1 MLQKIANW
9 IVDHRRILV
18 IVMTILTLGCT
29 ALLPFVKI
37 NYDMTKYL
45 PPHSSMKIG
54 MDKMAEEFPD
64 LTEES
69 NIRVMFTRLRE
80 EQIPVV
86 RKQLSDIPY
95 VKNVDY
101 EPGNPDY
108 NKDDHTLFVVYT
120 DYPYSS
126 KEEVSIEKAIDRGFD
141 GYEMVWKNT
150 DVGKGVLPASVVALA
165 MTCLMIILFAM
176 CSSWFEPVLFAAAIG
191 IAVLINMGS
200 NLIQGEI
207 SDITFTIAALLQMV
221 LSMDYSII
229 LMNRYRQE
237 LEYQTDRVSAM
248 KSALAQA
255 MPSILSSGMTTVV
268 GMIMLVFMSFRIG
281 RDLGVV
287 LAKGV
292 FLSMVSVCTFLP
304 ALILAT
310 TDTIFKYN
318 KKFFD
323 PNMDGLARFT
333 SRFFRPM
340 AVLFLLL
347 FAGSY
352 ILQARTPFSYTLF
365 QDDPVA
371 DVFPLENQI
380 VLLYSNEDE
389 EAVAKIADD
398 LMKEDHTRSVMSYS
412 TTLARGYTVRELAD
426 VMTDMGSDTKIDPSM
441 LRIIFYDKHSGGVLP
456 SISAGELFTFLNHT
470 VRNDPQFSGYLTP
483 EMTGQMDAMSLFESP
498 GALTR
503 PRTAGEIARQFGLP
517 ENQVAQLL
525 QYYAIR
531 HPGSSSMTMTL
542 PAFTAFLT
550 EEVAKDPEIGSMIPA
565 DAAEQMSSLKALTDT
580 ENLTRPLTPSEAA
593 RILGVD
599 RSYAEMLWALYG
611 MVNGEGAD
619 ASYDTADFIR
629 FMAGQLDSNP
639 MFAENIADDQVQQ
652 IRLLSGVL
660 TAASA
665 GNTLT
670 AGVLGQTLSL
680 SEQAVNGLLA
690 ATREDGLTVD
700 GALDLLI
707 ANPDWGLTEDQIA
720 TFTQLRSLLKSAAF
734 GTKHDAAEMAEILQM
749 DESIIRFLYA
759 YKSLSDEGMNRHPVS
774 LADLTSALS
783 AHSDALSGLMGPE
796 ERAQL
801 ASMAGIVQGTLSG
814 KGYTA
819 GELATLTGMEDE
831 QISMLYMYYVMN
843 HGGTAAPSVSI
854 RDFLDFLADDV
865 LTNPQFSS
873 YIDGSQASRLQGARA
888 LADAVVDGT
897 EYSPEAMSDLLGGL
911 GADLDPEMLKLLY
924 LYHAAMYQSDPN
936 WTMSILELFDHLEN
950 HMMNDA
956 RFASFFDESMKA
968 ELTKNKQTLEDGVRQ
983 LKGPHYSILML
994 ASSIPVESEE
1004 TESWYQSLTT
1014 RLSKELHGDYHL
1026 IGSTPM
1032 NYEMKASFH
1041 KELTRIT
1048 LLTAL
1053 SIFLVVL
1060 LTFRSFLI
1068 PAILV
1073 CLVQCGVFI
1082 TIATSGVLGYEAY
1095 YLSMLIVQCILM
1107 GATIDYG
1114 ILFTNYYRENRQ
1126 YYDLLE
1132 SLKRSFHGSTH
1143 TILTSGLIIILVTG
1157 LVGFAPVDPTIGQ
1170 ICQTIS
1176 IGTLSATLLILF
1188 VLPSLLAA
1196 CDRFVSRPTIRRKK
1210 DMDPI

>member
-1 MLQKIANW
+1 M
-9 IVDHRRILV
+9 
-18 IVMTILTLGCT
+18 
-29 ALLPFVKI
+29 
-37 NYDMTKYL
+37 
-45 PPHSSMKIG
+45 
-54 MDKMAEEFPD
+54 
-64 LTEES
+64 
-69 NIRVMFTRLRE
+69 
-80 EQIPVV
+80 
-86 RKQLSDIPY
+86 
-95 VKNVDY
+95 
-101 EPGNPDY
+101 
-108 NKDDHTLFVVYT
+108 
-120 DYPYSS
+120 
-126 KEEVSIEKAIDRGFD
+126 
-141 GYEMVWKNT
+141 
-150 DVGKGVLPASVVALA
+150 
-165 MTCLMIILFAM
+165 
-176 CSSWFEPVLFAAAIG
+176 
-191 IAVLINMGS
+191 
-200 NLIQGEI
+200 
-207 SDITFTIAALLQMV
+207 
-221 LSMDYSII
+221 
-229 LMNRYRQE
+229 
-237 LEYQTDRVSAM
+237 
-248 KSALAQA
+248 
-255 MPSILSSGMTTVV
+255 
-268 GMIMLVFMSFRIG
+268 
-281 RDLGVV
+281 
-287 LAKGV
+287 
-292 FLSMVSVCTFLP
+292 
-304 ALILAT
+304 
-310 TDTIFKYN
+310 
-318 KKFFD
+318 
-323 PNMDGLARFT
+323 
-333 SRFFRPM
+333 
-340 AVLFLLL
+340 
-347 FAGSY
+347 
-352 ILQARTPFSYTLF
+352 
-365 QDDPVA
+365 
-371 DVFPLENQI
+371 
-380 VLLYSNEDE
+380 
-389 EAVAKIADD
+389 
-398 LMKEDHTRSVMSYS
+398 
-412 TTLARGYTVRELAD
+412 
-426 VMTDMGSDTKIDPSM
+426 
-441 LRIIFYDKHSGGVLP
+441 
-456 SISAGELFTFLNHT
+456 
-470 VRNDPQFSGYLTP
+470 
-483 EMTGQMDAMSLFESP
+483 
-498 GALTR
+498 
-503 PRTAGEIARQFGLP
+503 
-517 ENQVAQLL
+517 
-525 QYYAIR
+525 
-531 HPGSSSMTMTL
+531 
-542 PAFTAFLT
+542 
-550 EEVAKDPEIGSMIPA
+550 
-565 DAAEQMSSLKALTDT
+565 
-580 ENLTRPLTPSEAA
+580 
-593 RILGVD
+593 
-599 RSYAEMLWALYG
+599 
-611 MVNGEGAD
+611 
-619 ASYDTADFIR
+619 
-629 FMAGQLDSNP
+629 
-639 MFAENIADDQVQQ
+639 
-652 IRLLSGVL
+652 
-660 TAASA
+660 
-665 GNTLT
+665 
-670 AGVLGQTLSL
+670 
-680 SEQAVNGLLA
+680 
-690 ATREDGLTVD
+690 D

-707 ANPDWGLTEDQIA
+707 ANPDWGLTEDQVA

-749 DESIIRFLYA
+749 DESTIRFLYA
-759 YKSLSDEGMNRHPVS
+759 YKSLSDEGMDRHPVS

-801 ASMAGIVQGTLSG
+801 SSMAGIVQGTLSG

-819 GELATLTGMEDE
+819 GELASLTGMEDE

-1004 TESWYQSLTT
+1004 TESWYRGLTS

-1126 YYDLLE
+1126 YYDILD

-1157 LVGFAPVDPTIGQ
+1157 IVGFAPVDPTIGQ

-1196 CDRFVSRPTIRRKK
+1196 CDRFVSRPTTRRKK

>member
-18 IVMTILTLGCT
+18 IVMTILTIGCT
-29 ALLPFVKI
+29 AMFPFVKI

-69 NIRVMFTRLRE
+69 NVRVMFTGLQE

-86 RKQLSDIPY
+86 RSQLSEIPY

-101 EPGNPDY
+101 EAGNPDY
-108 NKDDHTLFVVYT
+108 NKEDHTLFVVYT

-126 KEEVSIEKAIDRGFD
+126 EEELSIEKAIDSGFD
-141 GYEMVWKNT
+141 GYEMVWKNS

-176 CSSWFEPVLFAAAIG
+176 CNSWFEPVLFAAAIG

-237 LEYQTDRVSAM
+237 LEHTEDRVAAM

-292 FLSMVSVCTFLP
+292 FLSMISVCTFLP
-304 ALILAT
+304 ALILAS
-310 TDTIFKYN
+310 TDLIFKYN
-318 KKFFD
+318 KRYFD
-323 PNMDGLARFT
+323 PNMDPLARFAR
-333 SRFFRPM
+333 RFHRPI
-340 AVLFLLL
+340 ALLFVLL

-398 LMKEDHTRSVMSYS
+398 LMEEDHTRSVMSYS

-441 LRIIFYDKHSGGVLP
+441 LKIIFYDKYSGGALP
-456 SISAGELFTFLNHT
+456 NISAGELFSFLNHT
-470 VRNDPQFSGYLTP
+470 VRTDPQFSGFLT
-483 EMTGQMDAMSLFESP
+483 EDMRSQMDSLSLFESA

-503 PRTAGEIARQFGLP
+503 PRTAGEIARQFDLP
-517 ENQVAQLL
+517 EDQVSQLL

-531 HPGSSSMTMTL
+531 HPSSSSMTMTL

-550 EEVAKDPEIGSMIPA
+550 EEVAADPELGSMIPA
-565 DAAEQMSSLKALTDT
+565 DAAGQLSSLKALTDT
-580 ENLTRPLTPSEAA
+580 ENLTRPVTPSEAA
-593 RILGVD
+593 PILGVE
-599 RSYAEMLWALYG
+599 RSWAEMLWALYG
-611 MVNGEGAD
+611 MVQGEGAGV
-619 ASYDTADFIR
+619 AYDTAEFIR

-639 MFAENIADDQVQQ
+639 MFQENIAADQVQQ

-680 SEQAVNGLLA
+680 GEQAVNGLLS
-690 ATREDGLTVD
+690 ATREDGLTVE

-707 ANPDWGLTEDQIA
+707 ANPDWGLSDDQIA
-720 TFTQLRSLLKSAAF
+720 TFTQMRALLKSAAL
-734 GTKHDAAEMAEILQM
+734 GTKLDAPAMAELLQM
-749 DESIIRFLYA
+749 DESTIRFLYA
-759 YKSLSDEGMNRHPVS
+759 YKSLSDDGMDRHPAALS
-774 LADLTSALS
+774 DLTSALS
-783 AHSDALSGLMGPE
+783 EHSEELSGLMGPE
-796 ERAQL
+796 ERSQL
-801 ASMAGIVQGTLSG
+801 SSMAGIVQGTLSG

-819 GELATLTGMEDE
+819 GEVASLTGMEEE
-831 QISMLYMYYVMN
+831 QISMLYLYYVMN
-843 HGGTAAPSVSI
+843 HGGAAPVNVSI

-873 YIDGSQASRLQGARA
+873 YIDASQASRLRGARA
-888 LADAVVDGT
+888 LADGVVAGT
-897 EYSPEAMSDLLGGL
+897 EYSPEAMAELLDGL

-924 LYHAAMYQSDPN
+924 LYHAALYKGDPG

-968 ELTKNKQTLEDGVRQ
+968 ELQKNKTTLEDGVRQ

-1004 TESWYQSLTT
+1004 TESWYQGLTT
-1014 RLSKELHGDYHL
+1014 RLSKELKGDYHL

-1032 NYEMKASFH
+1032 NYEMKANFH

-1060 LTFRSFLI
+1060 LTFGSFLI
-1068 PAILV
+1068 PLILV

-1082 TIATSGVLGYEAY
+1082 TIATSSVLGYQAY

-1132 SLKRSFHGSTH
+1132 SLKRSYRGSTH

-1157 LVGFAPVDPTIGQ
+1157 IVGFAPVDPTIGQ

-1196 CDRFVSRPTIRRKK
+1196 CDRFVARPTIRKRKQ
-1210 DMDPI
+1210 

>member
-18 IVMTILTLGCT
+18 IVMTILTIGCT
-29 ALLPFVKI
+29 AMFPFVKI

-69 NIRVMFTRLRE
+69 NVRVMFTGLKE

-86 RKQLSDIPY
+86 RSQLSEIPY

-101 EPGNPDY
+101 EAGNPDY
-108 NKDDHTLFVVYT
+108 NKEDHTLFVVYT

-126 KEEVSIEKAIDRGFD
+126 EEEVSIEKAIDNGFD
-141 GYEMVWKNT
+141 GYEMVWKNS
-150 DVGKGVLPASVVALA
+150 DVGKGILPASVVALA

-176 CSSWFEPVLFAAAIG
+176 CNSWFEPVLFAAAIG

-237 LEYQTDRVSAM
+237 LEHTEDRVADM

-292 FLSMVSVCTFLP
+292 FLSMISVCTFLP
-304 ALILAT
+304 ALILAS
-310 TDTIFKYN
+310 TDLIFKYN
-318 KKFFD
+318 KRYFD
-323 PNMDGLARFT
+323 PNMDPLARFAR
-333 SRFFRPM
+333 RFHRPI
-340 AVLFLLL
+340 ALLFVLL

-398 LMKEDHTRSVMSYS
+398 LMEEDHTRSVMSYS

-441 LRIIFYDKHSGGVLP
+441 LKIIFYDKYSGGALP
-456 SISAGELFTFLNHT
+456 NISAGELFSFLNHT
-470 VRNDPQFSGYLTP
+470 VRTDPQFSGFLT
-483 EMTGQMDAMSLFESP
+483 EDMRSQMDSLSLFESA

-503 PRTAGEIARQFGLP
+503 PRTAGEIARQFNLP
-517 ENQVAQLL
+517 EDQVSQLL

-550 EEVAKDPEIGSMIPA
+550 EEVAADPELGSMIPA
-565 DAAEQMSSLKALTDT
+565 DAAGQLSSLKALTDT
-580 ENLTRPLTPSEAA
+580 ENLTRPVTPSEAA
-593 RILGVD
+593 PILGVE
-599 RSYAEMLWALYG
+599 RSWAEMLWALYG
-611 MVNGEGAD
+611 MVNGEGSD
-619 ASYDTADFIR
+619 AAYDTAEFIR

-639 MFAENIADDQVQQ
+639 MFQENIAADQVQQ

-660 TAASA
+660 TAASS

-680 SEQAVNGLLA
+680 GEQAVNGLLS
-690 ATREDGLTVD
+690 ATREDGLTVE

-707 ANPDWGLTEDQIA
+707 ANPDWGLSDDQIA
-720 TFTQLRSLLKSAAF
+720 TFTQMRALLKSAAL
-734 GTKHDAAEMAEILQM
+734 GTKLNAPAMAELLQM
-749 DESIIRFLYA
+749 DESTIRFLYA
-759 YKSLSDEGMNRHPVS
+759 YKSLSDDGMDRHPAALS
-774 LADLTSALS
+774 DLTSALS
-783 AHSDALSGLMGPE
+783 EHSEELSGLMGPE
-796 ERAQL
+796 ERSQL
-801 ASMAGIVQGTLSG
+801 SSMAGIVQGTLSG

-819 GELATLTGMEDE
+819 GELASLTGMEEE
-831 QISMLYMYYVMN
+831 QISMLYLYYVMN
-843 HGGTAAPSVSI
+843 HGGAAPVNVSV

-873 YIDGSQASRLQGARA
+873 YIDASQSSRLRGARA
-888 LADAVVDGT
+888 LADGVVAGT
-897 EYSPEAMSDLLGGL
+897 EYSPEAMTDLLGSL

-924 LYHAAMYQSDPN
+924 LYHAALYKSDPG

-968 ELTKNKQTLEDGVRQ
+968 ELQKNKTTLEDGVRQ

-1004 TESWYQSLTT
+1004 TESWYQGLTT
-1014 RLSKELHGDYHL
+1014 RLSKELKGDYHL

-1032 NYEMKASFH
+1032 NYEMKANFH

-1060 LTFRSFLI
+1060 LTFGSFLI
-1068 PAILV
+1068 PLILV

-1082 TIATSGVLGYEAY
+1082 TIATSGVLGYQAY

-1126 YYDLLE
+1126 HYDLLE
-1132 SLKRSFHGSTH
+1132 SLKRSYRGSTH

-1157 LVGFAPVDPTIGQ
+1157 IVGFAPVDPTIGQ

-1196 CDRFVSRPTIRRKK
+1196 CDRFVARPTIRKRKQ
-1210 DMDPI
+1210 

>member
-1 MLQKIANW
+1 MLQKIANR

-18 IVMTILTLGCT
+18 IVMTILTIGCT
-29 ALLPFVKI
+29 AMFPFVKI

-54 MDKMAEEFPD
+54 MDKMTEEFPD

-69 NIRVMFTRLRE
+69 NVRVMFTGLKE

-86 RKQLSDIPY
+86 RSQLSEIPY

-101 EPGNPDY
+101 EAGNPDY
-108 NKDDHTLFVVYT
+108 NKEDHTLFVVYT

-126 KEEVSIEKAIDRGFD
+126 EEEVSIEKAIDSGFD
-141 GYEMVWKNT
+141 GYEMVWKNS
-150 DVGKGVLPASVVALA
+150 DVGKGVLPASVVVLA

-176 CSSWFEPVLFAAAIG
+176 CNSWFEPVLFAAAIG

-237 LEYQTDRVSAM
+237 LEHTEDRVAAM

-292 FLSMVSVCTFLP
+292 FLSMISVCTFLP
-304 ALILAT
+304 ALILAS
-310 TDTIFKYN
+310 TDLIFKYN
-318 KKFFD
+318 KRYFD
-323 PNMDGLARFT
+323 PNMDPLARFAR
-333 SRFFRPM
+333 RFHRPI
-340 AVLFLLL
+340 ALLFVLL

-398 LMKEDHTRSVMSYS
+398 LMEEDHTRSVMSYS

-441 LRIIFYDKHSGGVLP
+441 LKIIFYDKYSGGALP
-456 SISAGELFTFLNHT
+456 NISAGELFSFLNHT
-470 VRNDPQFSGYLTP
+470 VRTDPQFSGFLT
-483 EMTGQMDAMSLFESP
+483 EDMRSQMDSLSLFESA

-503 PRTAGEIARQFGLP
+503 PRTAGEIARQFDLP
-517 ENQVAQLL
+517 EDRVSQLL

-550 EEVAKDPEIGSMIPA
+550 EEVAADPELGSMIPA
-565 DAAEQMSSLKALTDT
+565 DTAGQLSSLKALTDT
-580 ENLTRPLTPSEAA
+580 ENLTRPVTPSEGAV
-593 RILGVD
+593 ILGVE
-599 RSYAEMLWALYG
+599 RSWAEMLWALYG
-611 MVNGEGAD
+611 MVNGEGSD
-619 ASYDTADFIR
+619 AAYDTAEFIR

-639 MFAENIADDQVQQ
+639 MFQENIAADQVQQ

-660 TAASA
+660 TAASS

-680 SEQAVNGLLA
+680 GEQAVNGLLS
-690 ATREDGLTVD
+690 ATREDGLTVE

-707 ANPDWGLTEDQIA
+707 ANPDWGLSDDQIA
-720 TFTQLRSLLKSAAF
+720 TFTQMRALLKSAAL
-734 GTKHDAAEMAEILQM
+734 GTKLDAPAMAELLQM
-749 DESIIRFLYA
+749 DESTIRFLYA
-759 YKSLSDEGMNRHPVS
+759 YKSLSDDGMDRHPAALS
-774 LADLTSALS
+774 DLTSALS
-783 AHSDALSGLMGPE
+783 EHSEELSGLMGPE
-796 ERAQL
+796 ERSQL
-801 ASMAGIVQGTLSG
+801 SSMAGIVQGTLSG

-819 GELATLTGMEDE
+819 GELASLTGMELE
-831 QISMLYMYYVMN
+831 QISMLYLYYVMN
-843 HGGTAAPSVSI
+843 HGGAAPVSVSI

-873 YIDGSQASRLQGARA
+873 YIDASQSSRLRGARA
-888 LADAVVDGT
+888 LADGVVAGT
-897 EYSPEAMSDLLGGL
+897 EYSPEAMTDLLGSL

-924 LYHAAMYQSDPN
+924 LYHAALYKGDPG

-968 ELTKNKQTLEDGVRQ
+968 ELLKNKTTLEDGVRQ

-1004 TESWYQSLTT
+1004 TESWYQGLTT
-1014 RLSKELHGDYHL
+1014 RLSKELKGDYHL

-1032 NYEMKASFH
+1032 NYEMKANFH

-1060 LTFRSFLI
+1060 LTFGSFLI
-1068 PAILV
+1068 PLILV

-1082 TIATSGVLGYEAY
+1082 TIATSGVLGYQAY

-1126 YYDLLE
+1126 HYDLLE
-1132 SLKRSFHGSTH
+1132 SLKQSYRGSTH

-1157 LVGFAPVDPTIGQ
+1157 IVGFAPVDPTIGQ

-1196 CDRFVSRPTIRRKK
+1196 CDRFVARPTIRKRKQ
-1210 DMDPI
+1210 

>member
-18 IVMTILTLGCT
+18 IVMTILTIGCT
-29 ALLPFVKI
+29 AMFPFVKI

-69 NIRVMFTRLRE
+69 NVRVMFTGLKE

-86 RKQLSDIPY
+86 RSQLSEIPY

-101 EPGNPDY
+101 EAGNPDY
-108 NKDDHTLFVVYT
+108 NKEDHTLFVVYT

-126 KEEVSIEKAIDRGFD
+126 EEEVSIEKAIDSGFD
-141 GYEMVWKNT
+141 GYEMVWKNS

-176 CSSWFEPVLFAAAIG
+176 CNSWFEPVLFAAAIG

-237 LEYQTDRVSAM
+237 LEHTEDRVAAM

-292 FLSMVSVCTFLP
+292 FLSMISVCTFLP
-304 ALILAT
+304 ALILAS
-310 TDTIFKYN
+310 TDLIFKYN
-318 KKFFD
+318 KRYFD
-323 PNMDGLARFT
+323 PNMDPLARFAR
-333 SRFFRPM
+333 RFHRPI
-340 AVLFLLL
+340 ALLFVLL

-398 LMKEDHTRSVMSYS
+398 LMEEDHTRSVMSYS

-441 LRIIFYDKHSGGVLP
+441 LKIIFYDKYSGGALP
-456 SISAGELFTFLNHT
+456 SISAGELFSFLNHT
-470 VRNDPQFSGYLTP
+470 VRTDPQFSGFLT
-483 EMTGQMDAMSLFESP
+483 EDMRSQMDSLSLFESA

-503 PRTAGEIARQFGLP
+503 PRTAGEIARQFDLP
-517 ENQVAQLL
+517 EDQVSQLL

-550 EEVAKDPEIGSMIPA
+550 EEVAADPELGSMIPA
-565 DAAEQMSSLKALTDT
+565 DAAGQLSSLKALTDT
-580 ENLTRPLTPSEAA
+580 ENLTRPVTPSEAA
-593 RILGVD
+593 PILGVE
-599 RSYAEMLWALYG
+599 RSWAEMLWALYG
-611 MVNGEGAD
+611 MVQGEGAGV
-619 ASYDTADFIR
+619 AYDTAEFIR

-639 MFAENIADDQVQQ
+639 MFQENIAADQVQQ

-660 TAASA
+660 TTASA

-680 SEQAVNGLLA
+680 GEQAVNGLLS
-690 ATREDGLTVD
+690 ATREDGLTVE

-707 ANPDWGLTEDQIA
+707 ANPDWGLSDDQIA
-720 TFTQLRSLLKSAAF
+720 TFTQMRALLKSAAL
-734 GTKHDAAEMAEILQM
+734 GTKLDAPAMAELLQM
-749 DESIIRFLYA
+749 DESTIRFLYA
-759 YKSLSDEGMNRHPVS
+759 YKSLSDDGMDRHPAALS
-774 LADLTSALS
+774 DLTSTLS
-783 AHSDALSGLMGPE
+783 EHSEELSGLMGPE
-796 ERAQL
+796 ERSQL
-801 ASMAGIVQGTLSG
+801 SSMAGIVQGTLSG

-819 GELATLTGMEDE
+819 GELASLTGMEEE
-831 QISMLYMYYVMN
+831 QISMLYLYYVMN
-843 HGGTAAPSVSI
+843 HGGAAPVNVSI

-873 YIDGSQASRLQGARA
+873 YIDASQSSRLRGARA
-888 LADAVVDGT
+888 LADGVVAGT
-897 EYSPEAMSDLLGGL
+897 EYSPEAMTDLLGSL

-924 LYHAAMYQSDPN
+924 LYHAALYKSDPG

-950 HMMNDA
+950 HMMNDV

-968 ELTKNKQTLEDGVRQ
+968 ELLKNKTTLEDGVRQ

-1004 TESWYQSLTT
+1004 TESWYHGLTA
-1014 RLSKELHGDYHL
+1014 RLSEELTGDYHL

-1068 PAILV
+1068 PLILV

-1082 TIATSGVLGYEAY
+1082 TIATSGVLGYQAY

-1126 YYDLLE
+1126 HYDLLE
-1132 SLKRSFHGSTH
+1132 SLKRSYRGSTH

-1157 LVGFAPVDPTIGQ
+1157 IVGFAPVDPTIGQ

-1196 CDRFVSRPTIRRKK
+1196 CDRFVARPTIRKRKQ
-1210 DMDPI
+1210 

>member
-18 IVMTILTLGCT
+18 IVMTILTIGCT
-29 ALLPFVKI
+29 AMFPFVKI

-69 NIRVMFTRLRE
+69 NVRVMFTGLKE

-86 RKQLSDIPY
+86 RSQLSEIPY

-101 EPGNPDY
+101 EAGNPDY
-108 NKDDHTLFVVYT
+108 NKEDHTLFVVYT

-126 KEEVSIEKAIDRGFD
+126 EEEVSIEKAIDSGFD
-141 GYEMVWKNT
+141 GYEMVWKNS

-176 CSSWFEPVLFAAAIG
+176 CNSWFEPVLFAAAIG

-237 LEYQTDRVSAM
+237 LEHTEDRVAAM

-292 FLSMVSVCTFLP
+292 FLSMISVCTFLP
-304 ALILAT
+304 ALILAS
-310 TDTIFKYN
+310 TDLIFKYN
-318 KKFFD
+318 KRYFD
-323 PNMDGLARFT
+323 PNMDPLARFAR
-333 SRFFRPM
+333 RFHRLI
-340 AVLFLLL
+340 ALLFVLL

-398 LMKEDHTRSVMSYS
+398 LMEEDHTRSVMSYS

-441 LRIIFYDKHSGGVLP
+441 LKIIFYDKYSGGALP
-456 SISAGELFTFLNHT
+456 NISAGELFSFLNHT
-470 VRNDPQFSGYLTP
+470 VRTDPQFSGFLT
-483 EMTGQMDAMSLFESP
+483 EDMRSQMDSLSLFESA

-503 PRTAGEIARQFGLP
+503 PRTAGEIARQFDLP
-517 ENQVAQLL
+517 EDQVSQLL

-550 EEVAKDPEIGSMIPA
+550 EEVAADPELGSMIPA
-565 DAAEQMSSLKALTDT
+565 NAAGQLSSLKALTDT
-580 ENLTRPLTPSEAA
+580 ENLTRPVTPSEAA
-593 RILGVD
+593 PILGVE
-599 RSYAEMLWALYG
+599 RSWAEMLWALYG
-611 MVNGEGAD
+611 MVNGEGSD
-619 ASYDTADFIR
+619 AAYDTAEFIR

-639 MFAENIADDQVQQ
+639 MFQENIAADQVQQ

-660 TAASA
+660 TAASS

-680 SEQAVNGLLA
+680 GEQAVNGLLS
-690 ATREDGLTVD
+690 ATREDGLTVE

-707 ANPDWGLTEDQIA
+707 ANPDWGLSDDQIA
-720 TFTQLRSLLKSAAF
+720 TFTQMRALLKSAAL
-734 GTKHDAAEMAEILQM
+734 GTKLDAPAMAELLQM
-749 DESIIRFLYA
+749 D
-759 YKSLSDEGMNRHPVS
+759 LSDDGMDRHPAALS
-774 LADLTSALS
+774 DLTSALS
-783 AHSDALSGLMGPE
+783 EHSEELSGLMGPE
-796 ERAQL
+796 ERSQL
-801 ASMAGIVQGTLSG
+801 SSMAGIVQGTLSG

-819 GELATLTGMEDE
+819 GELASLTGMEEE
-831 QISMLYMYYVMN
+831 QISMLYLYYVMN
-843 HGGTAAPSVSI
+843 HGGAAPVNVSI

-873 YIDGSQASRLQGARA
+873 YIDASQSSRLRGARA
-888 LADAVVDGT
+888 LADGVVAGT
-897 EYSPEAMSDLLGGL
+897 EYSPEAMTDLLGSL

-924 LYHAAMYQSDPN
+924 LYHAALYKSDPG

-968 ELTKNKQTLEDGVRQ
+968 ELQKNKTTLEDGVRQ

-1004 TESWYQSLTT
+1004 TESWYQGLTT
-1014 RLSKELHGDYHL
+1014 RLSKELKGDYHL

-1068 PAILV
+1068 PLILV

-1082 TIATSGVLGYEAY
+1082 TIATSGVLGYQAY

-1126 YYDLLE
+1126 HYDLLE
-1132 SLKRSFHGSTH
+1132 SLKRSYRGSTH

-1157 LVGFAPVDPTIGQ
+1157 IVGFAPVDPTIGQ

-1196 CDRFVSRPTIRRKK
+1196 CDRFVARPTIRKRKR
-1210 DMDPI
+1210 

>member
-18 IVMTILTLGCT
+18 IVMTILTIGCT
-29 ALLPFVKI
+29 AMFPFVKI

-69 NIRVMFTRLRE
+69 NVRVMFTGLKE

-86 RKQLSDIPY
+86 RSQLSEIPY

-101 EPGNPDY
+101 EAGNPDY
-108 NKDDHTLFVVYT
+108 NKEDHTLFVVYT

-126 KEEVSIEKAIDRGFD
+126 EEEVSIEKAIDSGFD
-141 GYEMVWKNT
+141 GYEMVWKNS

-176 CSSWFEPVLFAAAIG
+176 CNSWFEPVLFAAAIG

-237 LEYQTDRVSAM
+237 LEHTEDRVAAM

-292 FLSMVSVCTFLP
+292 FLSMISVCTFLP
-304 ALILAT
+304 ALILAS
-310 TDTIFKYN
+310 TDLIFKYN
-318 KKFFD
+318 KRYFD
-323 PNMDGLARFT
+323 PNMDPLARFAR
-333 SRFFRPM
+333 RFHRPI
-340 AVLFLLL
+340 ALLFVLL

-398 LMKEDHTRSVMSYS
+398 LMEEDHTRSVMSYS

-441 LRIIFYDKHSGGVLP
+441 LKIIFYDKYSGGALP
-456 SISAGELFTFLNHT
+456 NISAGELFSFLNHT
-470 VRNDPQFSGYLTP
+470 VRTDPQFSGFLT
-483 EMTGQMDAMSLFESP
+483 EDMRSQMDSLSLFESA

-503 PRTAGEIARQFGLP
+503 PRTAGEIARQFDLP
-517 ENQVAQLL
+517 EDQVSQLL

-550 EEVAKDPEIGSMIPA
+550 EEVAADPELGSMIPA
-565 DAAEQMSSLKALTDT
+565 DAAGQLSSLKALTDT
-580 ENLTRPLTPSEAA
+580 ENLTRPVTPSEAA
-593 RILGVD
+593 PILGVE
-599 RSYAEMLWALYG
+599 RSWAEMLWALYG
-611 MVNGEGAD
+611 MVNGEGSD
-619 ASYDTADFIR
+619 AAYDTAEFIR

-639 MFAENIADDQVQQ
+639 MFQENIAADQVQQ

-660 TAASA
+660 TAASS

-680 SEQAVNGLLA
+680 GEQAVNGLLS
-690 ATREDGLTVD
+690 ATREDGLTVE

-707 ANPDWGLTEDQIA
+707 ANPDWGLSDDQIA
-720 TFTQLRSLLKSAAF
+720 TFTQMRALLKSAAL
-734 GTKHDAAEMAEILQM
+734 GTKLDAPAMAELLQM
-749 DESIIRFLYA
+749 DESTIRFLYA
-759 YKSLSDEGMNRHPVS
+759 YKSLSDDGMDRHPAALS
-774 LADLTSALS
+774 DLTSTLS
-783 AHSDALSGLMGPE
+783 EHSEELSGLMGPE
-796 ERAQL
+796 ERSQL
-801 ASMAGIVQGTLSG
+801 SSMAGIVQGTLSG

-819 GELATLTGMEDE
+819 GELASLTGMEEE
-831 QISMLYMYYVMN
+831 QISMLYLYYVMN
-843 HGGTAAPSVSI
+843 HGGAAPVNVSI

-873 YIDGSQASRLQGARA
+873 YIDASQSSRLRGARA
-888 LADAVVDGT
+888 LADGVVAGT
-897 EYSPEAMSDLLGGL
+897 EYSPEAMTDLLGSL

-924 LYHAAMYQSDPN
+924 LYHAALYKSDPG

-968 ELTKNKQTLEDGVRQ
+968 ELQKNKTTLEDGVRQ

-1004 TESWYQSLTT
+1004 TESWYQGLTT
-1014 RLSKELHGDYHL
+1014 RLSKELKGDYHL

-1068 PAILV
+1068 PLILV

-1082 TIATSGVLGYEAY
+1082 TIATSGVLGYQAY

-1126 YYDLLE
+1126 HYDLLE
-1132 SLKRSFHGSTH
+1132 SLKRSYRGSTH

-1157 LVGFAPVDPTIGQ
+1157 IVGFAPVDPTIGQ

-1196 CDRFVSRPTIRRKK
+1196 CDRFVARPTIRKRKQ
-1210 DMDPI
+1210 

>member
-18 IVMTILTLGCT
+18 IVMTILTIGCT
-29 ALLPFVKI
+29 AMFPFVKI

-69 NIRVMFTRLRE
+69 NVRVMFTGLKE

-86 RKQLSDIPY
+86 RSQLSEIPY

-101 EPGNPDY
+101 EAGNPDY
-108 NKDDHTLFVVYT
+108 NKEDHTLFVVYT

-126 KEEVSIEKAIDRGFD
+126 EEEVSIEKAIDSGFD
-141 GYEMVWKNT
+141 GYEMVWKNS

-176 CSSWFEPVLFAAAIG
+176 CNSWFEPVLFAAAIG

-237 LEYQTDRVSAM
+237 LEHTEDRVAAM

-292 FLSMVSVCTFLP
+292 FLSMISVCTFLP
-304 ALILAT
+304 ALILAS
-310 TDTIFKYN
+310 TDLIFKYN
-318 KKFFD
+318 KRYFD
-323 PNMDGLARFT
+323 PNMDPLARFAR
-333 SRFFRPM
+333 RFHRPI
-340 AVLFLLL
+340 ALLFVLL

-398 LMKEDHTRSVMSYS
+398 LMEEDHTRSVMSYS

-441 LRIIFYDKHSGGVLP
+441 LKIIFYDKYSGGALP
-456 SISAGELFTFLNHT
+456 NISAGELFSFLNHT
-470 VRNDPQFSGYLTP
+470 VRTDPQFSGFLT
-483 EMTGQMDAMSLFESP
+483 EDMRSQMDSLSLFESA

-503 PRTAGEIARQFGLP
+503 PRTAGEIARQFDLP
-517 ENQVAQLL
+517 EDQVSQLL

-542 PAFTAFLT
+542 PAFAAFLT
-550 EEVAKDPEIGSMIPA
+550 EEVATDPELGSMIPA
-565 DAAEQMSSLKALTDT
+565 DAAGQLSSLKALTDT
-580 ENLTRPLTPSEAA
+580 ENLTRPVTPSEGAA
-593 RILGVD
+593 ILGVE
-599 RSYAEMLWALYG
+599 RSWAEMLWALYG
-611 MVNGEGAD
+611 MVNGEGSD
-619 ASYDTADFIR
+619 AAYDTAEFIR

-639 MFAENIADDQVQQ
+639 MFQENIAADQVQQ

-660 TAASA
+660 TAASS

-680 SEQAVNGLLA
+680 GEQAVNGLLS
-690 ATREDGLTVD
+690 ATREDGLTVE

-707 ANPDWGLTEDQIA
+707 ANPDWGLSDDQIA
-720 TFTQLRSLLKSAAF
+720 TFTQMRALLKSAAL
-734 GTKHDAAEMAEILQM
+734 GTKLDSPAMAELLQM
-749 DESIIRFLYA
+749 DESTIRFLYA
-759 YKSLSDEGMNRHPVS
+759 YKSLSDDGMDRHPAALS
-774 LADLTSALS
+774 DLTSTLS
-783 AHSDALSGLMGPE
+783 EHSEELSGLMGPE
-796 ERAQL
+796 ERRQL
-801 ASMAGIVQGTLSG
+801 SSMAGIVQGTLSG

-819 GELATLTGMEDE
+819 GELASLTGMEEE
-831 QISMLYMYYVMN
+831 QISMLYLYYVMN
-843 HGGTAAPSVSI
+843 HGGAAPVNVSI

-873 YIDGSQASRLQGARA
+873 YIDASQSSRLRGARA
-888 LADAVVDGT
+888 LADGVVAGT
-897 EYSPEAMSDLLGGL
+897 EYSPEAMTDLLGSL
-911 GADLDPEMLKLLY
+911 GEDLDPEMLKLLY
-924 LYHAAMYQSDPN
+924 LYHAALYKSDPG

-968 ELTKNKQTLEDGVRQ
+968 ELQKNKTTLEDGVRQ

-1004 TESWYQSLTT
+1004 TESWYRSLTT
-1014 RLSKELHGDYHL
+1014 RLSEELTGDYHL

-1068 PAILV
+1068 PLILV

-1082 TIATSGVLGYEAY
+1082 TIATSGVLGYQAY

-1126 YYDLLE
+1126 HYDLLE
-1132 SLKRSFHGSTH
+1132 SLKRSYRGSTH

-1157 LVGFAPVDPTIGQ
+1157 IVGFAPVDPTIGQ

-1196 CDRFVSRPTIRRKK
+1196 CDRFVARPTIRKRKR
-1210 DMDPI
+1210 

>member
-1 MLQKIANW
+1 MLQKIANR

-18 IVMTILTLGCT
+18 IVMTILTIGCT
-29 ALLPFVKI
+29 AMFPFVKI

-54 MDKMAEEFPD
+54 MDKMTEEFPD

-69 NIRVMFTRLRE
+69 NVRVMFTGLKE

-86 RKQLSDIPY
+86 RSQLSEIPY

-101 EPGNPDY
+101 EAGNPDY
-108 NKDDHTLFVVYT
+108 NKEDHTLFVVYT

-126 KEEVSIEKAIDRGFD
+126 EEEVSIEKAIDSGFD
-141 GYEMVWKNT
+141 GYEMVWKNS
-150 DVGKGVLPASVVALA
+150 DVGKGVLPASVVVLA

-176 CSSWFEPVLFAAAIG
+176 CNSWFEPVLFAAAIG

-237 LEYQTDRVSAM
+237 LEHTEDRVAAM

-292 FLSMVSVCTFLP
+292 FLSMISVCTFLP
-304 ALILAT
+304 ALILAS
-310 TDTIFKYN
+310 TDLIFKYN
-318 KKFFD
+318 KRYFD
-323 PNMDGLARFT
+323 PNMDPLARFAR
-333 SRFFRPM
+333 RFHRPI
-340 AVLFLLL
+340 ALLFVLL

-398 LMKEDHTRSVMSYS
+398 LMEEDHTRSVMSYS

-441 LRIIFYDKHSGGVLP
+441 LKIIFYDKYSGGALP
-456 SISAGELFTFLNHT
+456 NISAGELFSFLNHT
-470 VRNDPQFSGYLTP
+470 VRTDPQFSGFLT
-483 EMTGQMDAMSLFESP
+483 EDMRSQMDSLSLFESA

-503 PRTAGEIARQFGLP
+503 PRTAGEIARQFDLP
-517 ENQVAQLL
+517 EDRVSQLL

-550 EEVAKDPEIGSMIPA
+550 EEVAADPELGSMIPA
-565 DAAEQMSSLKALTDT
+565 DTAGQLSSLKTLTDT
-580 ENLTRPLTPSEAA
+580 ENLTRPVTPSEGAV
-593 RILGVD
+593 ILGVE
-599 RSYAEMLWALYG
+599 RSWAEMLWALYG
-611 MVNGEGAD
+611 MVNGEGSD
-619 ASYDTADFIR
+619 AAYDTAEFIR

-639 MFAENIADDQVQQ
+639 MFQENIAADQVQQ

-660 TAASA
+660 TAASS

-680 SEQAVNGLLA
+680 GEQAVNGLLS
-690 ATREDGLTVD
+690 ATREDGLTVE

-707 ANPDWGLTEDQIA
+707 ANPDWGLSDDQIA
-720 TFTQLRSLLKSAAF
+720 TFTQMRALLKSAAL
-734 GTKHDAAEMAEILQM
+734 GTKLDAPAMAELLQM
-749 DESIIRFLYA
+749 DESTIRFLYA
-759 YKSLSDEGMNRHPVS
+759 YKSLSDDGMDRHPAALS
-774 LADLTSALS
+774 DLTSALS
-783 AHSDALSGLMGPE
+783 EHSEELSGLMGPE
-796 ERAQL
+796 ERSQL
-801 ASMAGIVQGTLSG
+801 SSMAGIVQGTLSG

-819 GELATLTGMEDE
+819 GELASLTGMELE
-831 QISMLYMYYVMN
+831 QISMLYLYYVMN
-843 HGGTAAPSVSI
+843 HGGAAPVSVSI

-873 YIDGSQASRLQGARA
+873 YIDASQSSRLRGARA
-888 LADAVVDGT
+888 LADGVVAGT
-897 EYSPEAMSDLLGGL
+897 EYSPEAMTDLLGSL

-924 LYHAAMYQSDPN
+924 LYHAALYKGDPG

-968 ELTKNKQTLEDGVRQ
+968 ELLKNKTTLEDGVRQ

-1004 TESWYQSLTT
+1004 TESWYQGLTT
-1014 RLSKELHGDYHL
+1014 RLSKELKGDYHL

-1032 NYEMKASFH
+1032 NYEMKANFH

-1060 LTFRSFLI
+1060 LTFGSFLI
-1068 PAILV
+1068 PLILV

-1082 TIATSGVLGYEAY
+1082 TIATSGVLGYQAY

-1126 YYDLLE
+1126 HYDLLE
-1132 SLKRSFHGSTH
+1132 SLKQSYRGSTH

-1157 LVGFAPVDPTIGQ
+1157 IVGFAPVDPTIGQ

-1196 CDRFVSRPTIRRKK
+1196 CDRFVARPTIRKRKQ
-1210 DMDPI
+1210 

>member
-18 IVMTILTLGCT
+18 IVMTILTIGCT
-29 ALLPFVKI
+29 AMFPFVKI

-69 NIRVMFTRLRE
+69 NVRVMFTGLKE

-86 RKQLSDIPY
+86 RSQLSEIPY

-101 EPGNPDY
+101 EAGNPDY
-108 NKDDHTLFVVYT
+108 NKEDHTLFVVYT

-126 KEEVSIEKAIDRGFD
+126 EEEVSIEKAIDSGFD
-141 GYEMVWKNT
+141 GYEMVWKNS

-176 CSSWFEPVLFAAAIG
+176 CNSWFEPVLFAAAIG

-237 LEYQTDRVSAM
+237 LEHTEDRVVAM

-292 FLSMVSVCTFLP
+292 FLSMISVCTFLP
-304 ALILAT
+304 ALILAS
-310 TDTIFKYN
+310 TDLIFKYN
-318 KKFFD
+318 KRYFD
-323 PNMDGLARFT
+323 PNMDPLARFAR
-333 SRFFRPM
+333 RFHRPI
-340 AVLFLLL
+340 ALLFVLL

-398 LMKEDHTRSVMSYS
+398 LMEEDHTRSVMSYS

-441 LRIIFYDKHSGGVLP
+441 LKIIFYDKYSGGALP
-456 SISAGELFTFLNHT
+456 NISAGELFSFLNHT
-470 VRNDPQFSGYLTP
+470 VRTDPQFSGFLT
-483 EMTGQMDAMSLFESP
+483 EDMRSQMDSLSLFESA

-503 PRTAGEIARQFGLP
+503 PRTAGEIARQFDLP
-517 ENQVAQLL
+517 EDQVSQLL

-550 EEVAKDPEIGSMIPA
+550 EEVAADPELGSMIPA
-565 DAAEQMSSLKALTDT
+565 DAAGQLSSLKALTDT
-580 ENLTRPLTPSEAA
+580 ENLTRPVTPSEAA
-593 RILGVD
+593 PILGVE
-599 RSYAEMLWALYG
+599 RSWAEMLWALYG
-611 MVNGEGAD
+611 MVNGEGSD
-619 ASYDTADFIR
+619 AAYDTAEFIR
-629 FMAGQLDSNP
+629 FMVGQLDSNP
-639 MFAENIADDQVQQ
+639 MFQENIAADQVQQ

-660 TAASA
+660 TAASS

-680 SEQAVNGLLA
+680 GEQAVNGLLS
-690 ATREDGLTVD
+690 ATREDGLTVE

-707 ANPDWGLTEDQIA
+707 ANPDWGLSDDQIA
-720 TFTQLRSLLKSAAF
+720 TFTQMRALLKSAAL
-734 GTKHDAAEMAEILQM
+734 GTKLDAPAMAELLQM
-749 DESIIRFLYA
+749 DESTIQFLYA
-759 YKSLSDEGMNRHPVS
+759 YKSLSDDGMDRHPAALS
-774 LADLTSALS
+774 DLTSTLS
-783 AHSDALSGLMGPE
+783 EHSEELSGLMGPE
-796 ERAQL
+796 ERSQL
-801 ASMAGIVQGTLSG
+801 SSMAGIVQGTLSG

-819 GELATLTGMEDE
+819 GELASLTGMEEE
-831 QISMLYMYYVMN
+831 QISMLYLYYVMN
-843 HGGTAAPSVSI
+843 HGGAAPVNISI

-873 YIDGSQASRLQGARA
+873 YIDASQSSRLRGARA
-888 LADAVVDGT
+888 LADGVVAGT
-897 EYSPEAMSDLLGGL
+897 EYSPEAMTDLLGSL

-924 LYHAAMYQSDPN
+924 LYHAALYKSDPG

-968 ELTKNKQTLEDGVRQ
+968 ELQKNKTTLEDGVRQ

-1004 TESWYQSLTT
+1004 TESWYHGLTA
-1014 RLSKELHGDYHL
+1014 RLSEELTGDYHL

-1068 PAILV
+1068 PLILV

-1082 TIATSGVLGYEAY
+1082 TIATSGVLGYQAY

-1126 YYDLLE
+1126 HYDLLE
-1132 SLKRSFHGSTH
+1132 SLKRSYRGSTH

-1157 LVGFAPVDPTIGQ
+1157 IVGFAPVDPTIGQ

-1196 CDRFVSRPTIRRKK
+1196 CDRFVARPTIRKRKQ
-1210 DMDPI
+1210 

>member
-18 IVMTILTLGCT
+18 IVMTILTIGCT
-29 ALLPFVKI
+29 AMFPFVKI

-69 NIRVMFTRLRE
+69 NVRVMFTGLKE

-86 RKQLSDIPY
+86 RSQLSEIPY

-101 EPGNPDY
+101 EAGNPDY
-108 NKDDHTLFVVYT
+108 NKEDLTLFVVYT

-126 KEEVSIEKAIDRGFD
+126 EEEVSIEKAIDNGFD
-141 GYEMVWKNT
+141 GYEMVWKNS
-150 DVGKGVLPASVVALA
+150 DVGKGILPASVVALA

-176 CSSWFEPVLFAAAIG
+176 CNSWFEPVLFAAAIG

-237 LEYQTDRVSAM
+237 LEHTEDRVAAM

-292 FLSMVSVCTFLP
+292 FLSMISVCTFLP
-304 ALILAT
+304 ALILAS
-310 TDTIFKYN
+310 TDLIFKYN
-318 KKFFD
+318 KRYFD
-323 PNMDGLARFT
+323 PNMDPLARFAR
-333 SRFFRPM
+333 RFHRPI
-340 AVLFLLL
+340 ALLFVLL

-398 LMKEDHTRSVMSYS
+398 LMEEDHTRSVMSYS

-441 LRIIFYDKHSGGVLP
+441 LKIIFYDKYSGGALP
-456 SISAGELFTFLNHT
+456 NISAGELFSFLNHT
-470 VRNDPQFSGYLTP
+470 VRTDPQFSGFLT
-483 EMTGQMDAMSLFESP
+483 EDMRSQMDSLSLFESA

-503 PRTAGEIARQFGLP
+503 PRTAGEIARQFDLP
-517 ENQVAQLL
+517 EDQVSQLL

-550 EEVAKDPEIGSMIPA
+550 EEVAADPELGSMIPA
-565 DAAEQMSSLKALTDT
+565 DAAGQLSSLKALTDT
-580 ENLTRPLTPSEAA
+580 ENLTRPVTPSEAA
-593 RILGVD
+593 PILGVE
-599 RSYAEMLWALYG
+599 RSWAEMLWALYG
-611 MVNGEGAD
+611 MVNGEGSD
-619 ASYDTADFIR
+619 AAYDTAEFIR

-639 MFAENIADDQVQQ
+639 MFQENIAADQVQQ

-660 TAASA
+660 TAASS

-680 SEQAVNGLLA
+680 GEQAVNGLLS
-690 ATREDGLTVD
+690 ATREDGLTVE

-707 ANPDWGLTEDQIA
+707 ANPDWGLSDDQIA
-720 TFTQLRSLLKSAAF
+720 TFTQMRALLKSAAL
-734 GTKHDAAEMAEILQM
+734 GTKLDAPAMAELLQM
-749 DESIIRFLYA
+749 DESTIRFLYA
-759 YKSLSDEGMNRHPVS
+759 YKSLSDDGMDRHPAALS
-774 LADLTSALS
+774 DLTSALS
-783 AHSDALSGLMGPE
+783 EHSEELSGLMGPE
-796 ERAQL
+796 ERSQL
-801 ASMAGIVQGTLSG
+801 SSMAGIVQGTLSG

-819 GELATLTGMEDE
+819 GELASLTGMEEE
-831 QISMLYMYYVMN
+831 QISMLYLYYVMN
-843 HGGTAAPSVSI
+843 HGGAAPVNVSV

-873 YIDGSQASRLQGARA
+873 YIDASQSSRLRGARA
-888 LADAVVDGT
+888 LADGVVAGT
-897 EYSPEAMSDLLGGL
+897 EYSPEAMTDLLGSL

-924 LYHAAMYQSDPN
+924 LYHAALYKSDPG

-968 ELTKNKQTLEDGVRQ
+968 ELQKNKTTLEDGVRQ

-1004 TESWYQSLTT
+1004 TESWYRSLTT
-1014 RLSKELHGDYHL
+1014 RLSEELTGDYHL

-1060 LTFRSFLI
+1060 LTFGSFLI
-1068 PAILV
+1068 PLILV

-1082 TIATSGVLGYEAY
+1082 TIATSGVLGYQAY

-1126 YYDLLE
+1126 HYDLLE
-1132 SLKRSFHGSTH
+1132 SLKRSYRGSTH

-1157 LVGFAPVDPTIGQ
+1157 IVGFAPVDPTIGQ

-1196 CDRFVSRPTIRRKK
+1196 CDRFVARPTIRKRKR
-1210 DMDPI
+1210 

>member
-1 MLQKIANW
+1 MLQKIANR

-18 IVMTILTLGCT
+18 IVMTILTIGCT
-29 ALLPFVKI
+29 AMFPFVKI

-54 MDKMAEEFPD
+54 MDKMTEEFPD

-69 NIRVMFTRLRE
+69 NVRVMFTGLKE

-86 RKQLSDIPY
+86 RSQLSEIPY

-101 EPGNPDY
+101 EAGNPDY
-108 NKDDHTLFVVYT
+108 NKEDHTLFVVYT

-126 KEEVSIEKAIDRGFD
+126 EEEVSIEKAIDSGFD
-141 GYEMVWKNT
+141 GYEMVWKNS
-150 DVGKGVLPASVVALA
+150 DVGKGVLPASVVVLA

-176 CSSWFEPVLFAAAIG
+176 CNSWFEPVLFAAAIG

-237 LEYQTDRVSAM
+237 LEHTEDRVAAM

-292 FLSMVSVCTFLP
+292 FLSMISVCTFLP
-304 ALILAT
+304 ALILAS
-310 TDTIFKYN
+310 TDLIFKYN
-318 KKFFD
+318 KRYFD
-323 PNMDGLARFT
+323 PNMDPLARFAR
-333 SRFFRPM
+333 RFHRPI
-340 AVLFLLL
+340 ALLFVLL

-398 LMKEDHTRSVMSYS
+398 LMEEDHTRSVMSYS

-441 LRIIFYDKHSGGVLP
+441 LKIIFYDKYSGGALP
-456 SISAGELFTFLNHT
+456 NISAGELFSFLNHT
-470 VRNDPQFSGYLTP
+470 VRTDPQFSGFLT
-483 EMTGQMDAMSLFESP
+483 EDMRSQMDSLSLFESA

-503 PRTAGEIARQFGLP
+503 PRTAGEIARQFDLP
-517 ENQVAQLL
+517 EDRVSQLL

-550 EEVAKDPEIGSMIPA
+550 EEVAADPELGSMIPA
-565 DAAEQMSSLKALTDT
+565 DTAGQLSSLKALTDT
-580 ENLTRPLTPSEAA
+580 ENLTRPVTPSEGAV
-593 RILGVD
+593 ILGVE
-599 RSYAEMLWALYG
+599 RSWAEMLWALYG
-611 MVNGEGAD
+611 MVNGEGSD
-619 ASYDTADFIR
+619 AAYDTAEFIR

-639 MFAENIADDQVQQ
+639 MFQENIAADQVQQ

-660 TAASA
+660 TAASS

-680 SEQAVNGLLA
+680 GEQAVNGLLS
-690 ATREDGLTVD
+690 ATREDGLTVE

-707 ANPDWGLTEDQIA
+707 ANPDWGLSDDQIA
-720 TFTQLRSLLKSAAF
+720 TFTQMRALLKSAAL
-734 GTKHDAAEMAEILQM
+734 GTKLDAPAMAELLQM
-749 DESIIRFLYA
+749 DESTIRFLYA
-759 YKSLSDEGMNRHPVS
+759 YKSLSDDGMDRHPAALS
-774 LADLTSALS
+774 DLTSALS
-783 AHSDALSGLMGPE
+783 EHSEELSGLMGPE
-796 ERAQL
+796 ERSQL
-801 ASMAGIVQGTLSG
+801 SSMAGIVQGTLSG

-819 GELATLTGMEDE
+819 GELASLTGMEEE
-831 QISMLYMYYVMN
+831 QISMLYLYYVMN
-843 HGGTAAPSVSI
+843 HGGAAPVSVSI

-873 YIDGSQASRLQGARA
+873 YIDASQSSRLRGARA
-888 LADAVVDGT
+888 LADGVVAGT
-897 EYSPEAMSDLLGGL
+897 EYSPEAMTDLLGSL

-924 LYHAAMYQSDPN
+924 LYHAALYKGDPG

-968 ELTKNKQTLEDGVRQ
+968 ELLKNKTTLEDGVRQ

-1004 TESWYQSLTT
+1004 TESWYQGLTT
-1014 RLSKELHGDYHL
+1014 RLSKELKGDYHL

-1032 NYEMKASFH
+1032 NYEMKANFH

-1060 LTFRSFLI
+1060 LTFGSFLI
-1068 PAILV
+1068 PLILV

-1082 TIATSGVLGYEAY
+1082 TIATSGVLGYQAY

-1126 YYDLLE
+1126 HYDLLE
-1132 SLKRSFHGSTH
+1132 SLKQSYRGSTH

-1157 LVGFAPVDPTIGQ
+1157 IVGFAPVDPTIGQ

-1196 CDRFVSRPTIRRKK
+1196 CDRFVARPTIRKRKQ
-1210 DMDPI
+1210 

>member
-1 MLQKIANW
+1 MLQKIANR

-18 IVMTILTLGCT
+18 IVMTILTIGCT
-29 ALLPFVKI
+29 AMFPFVKI

-69 NIRVMFTRLRE
+69 NVRVMFTGLKE

-86 RKQLSDIPY
+86 RSQLSEIPY

-101 EPGNPDY
+101 EAGNPDY
-108 NKDDHTLFVVYT
+108 NKEDHTLFVVYT

-126 KEEVSIEKAIDRGFD
+126 EEEVSIEKAIDSGFD
-141 GYEMVWKNT
+141 GYEMVWKNS

-176 CSSWFEPVLFAAAIG
+176 CNSWFEPVLFAAAIG

-237 LEYQTDRVSAM
+237 LEHTEDRVAAM

-292 FLSMVSVCTFLP
+292 FLSMISVCTFLP
-304 ALILAT
+304 ALILAS
-310 TDTIFKYN
+310 TDLIFKYN
-318 KKFFD
+318 KRYFD
-323 PNMDGLARFT
+323 PNMDPLARFAR
-333 SRFFRPM
+333 RFHRPI
-340 AVLFLLL
+340 ALLFVLL

-398 LMKEDHTRSVMSYS
+398 LMEEDHTRSVMSYS

-441 LRIIFYDKHSGGVLP
+441 LKIIFYDKYSGGALP
-456 SISAGELFTFLNHT
+456 NISAGELFSFLNHT
-470 VRNDPQFSGYLTP
+470 VRTDPQFSGFLT
-483 EMTGQMDAMSLFESP
+483 EDMRSQMDSLSLFESA

-503 PRTAGEIARQFGLP
+503 PRTAGEIARQFDLP
-517 ENQVAQLL
+517 EDQVSQLL

-550 EEVAKDPEIGSMIPA
+550 EEVAADPELGSMIPA
-565 DAAEQMSSLKALTDT
+565 DAAGQLSSLKALTDT
-580 ENLTRPLTPSEAA
+580 ENLTRPVTPSEAA
-593 RILGVD
+593 PILGVE
-599 RSYAEMLWALYG
+599 RSWAEMLWALYG
-611 MVNGEGAD
+611 MVNGEGSD
-619 ASYDTADFIR
+619 AAYDTAEFIR

-639 MFAENIADDQVQQ
+639 MFQENIAADQVQQ

-660 TAASA
+660 TAASS

-680 SEQAVNGLLA
+680 GEQAVNGLLS
-690 ATREDGLTVD
+690 ATREDGLTVE

-707 ANPDWGLTEDQIA
+707 ANPDWGLSDDQIA
-720 TFTQLRSLLKSAAF
+720 TFTQMRALLKSAAL
-734 GTKHDAAEMAEILQM
+734 GTKLDAPAMAELLQM
-749 DESIIRFLYA
+749 DESTIRFLYA
-759 YKSLSDEGMNRHPVS
+759 YKSLSDDGMDRHPAALS
-774 LADLTSALS
+774 DLTSALS
-783 AHSDALSGLMGPE
+783 EHSEELSGLMGPE
-796 ERAQL
+796 ERSQL
-801 ASMAGIVQGTLSG
+801 SSMAGIVQGTLSG

-819 GELATLTGMEDE
+819 GELASLTGMEEE
-831 QISMLYMYYVMN
+831 QISMLYLYYVMN
-843 HGGTAAPSVSI
+843 HGGAAPVNVSI

-873 YIDGSQASRLQGARA
+873 YIDASQSSRLRGARA
-888 LADAVVDGT
+888 LADGVVAGT
-897 EYSPEAMSDLLGGL
+897 EYSPEAMTDLLGSL

-924 LYHAAMYQSDPN
+924 LYHAALYKSDPG

-968 ELTKNKQTLEDGVRQ
+968 ELLKNKTTLEDGVRQ
-983 LKGPHYSILML
+983 LKGPHHSILML

-1004 TESWYQSLTT
+1004 TESWYQGLTT
-1014 RLSKELHGDYHL
+1014 RLSKELKGDYHL

-1060 LTFRSFLI
+1060 LTFGSFLI
-1068 PAILV
+1068 PLILV

-1082 TIATSGVLGYEAY
+1082 TIATSGVLGYQAY

-1126 YYDLLE
+1126 HYDLLE
-1132 SLKRSFHGSTH
+1132 SLKQSYRGSTH

-1157 LVGFAPVDPTIGQ
+1157 IVGFAPVDPTIGQ

-1196 CDRFVSRPTIRRKK
+1196 CDRFVARPTIRKRKQ
-1210 DMDPI
+1210 

>member
-18 IVMTILTLGCT
+18 IVMTILTIGCT
-29 ALLPFVKI
+29 AMFPFVKI

-69 NIRVMFTRLRE
+69 NVRVMFTGLKE

-86 RKQLSDIPY
+86 RSQLSEIPY

-101 EPGNPDY
+101 EAGNPDY
-108 NKDDHTLFVVYT
+108 NKEDHTLFVVYT

-126 KEEVSIEKAIDRGFD
+126 EEEVSIEKAIDNGFD
-141 GYEMVWKNT
+141 GYEMVWKNS
-150 DVGKGVLPASVVALA
+150 DVGKGILPASVVALA

-176 CSSWFEPVLFAAAIG
+176 CNSWFEPVLFAAAIG

-237 LEYQTDRVSAM
+237 LEHTEDRVAAM

-292 FLSMVSVCTFLP
+292 FLSMISVCTFLP
-304 ALILAT
+304 ALILAS
-310 TDTIFKYN
+310 TDLIFKYN
-318 KKFFD
+318 KRYFD
-323 PNMDGLARFT
+323 PNMDPLARFAR
-333 SRFFRPM
+333 RFHRPI
-340 AVLFLLL
+340 ALLFVLL

-398 LMKEDHTRSVMSYS
+398 LMEEDHTRSVMSYS

-441 LRIIFYDKHSGGVLP
+441 LKIIFYDKYSGGALP
-456 SISAGELFTFLNHT
+456 NISAGELFSFLNHT
-470 VRNDPQFSGYLTP
+470 VRTDPQFSGFLT
-483 EMTGQMDAMSLFESP
+483 EDMRSQMDSLSLFESA

-503 PRTAGEIARQFGLP
+503 PRTAGEIARQFDLP
-517 ENQVAQLL
+517 EDQVSQLL

-550 EEVAKDPEIGSMIPA
+550 EEVAADPELGSMIPA
-565 DAAEQMSSLKALTDT
+565 DAAGQLSSLKALTDT
-580 ENLTRPLTPSEAA
+580 ENLTRPVTPSEAA
-593 RILGVD
+593 PILGVE
-599 RSYAEMLWALYG
+599 RSWAEMLWALYG
-611 MVNGEGAD
+611 MVNGEGSD
-619 ASYDTADFIR
+619 AAYDTAEFIR

-639 MFAENIADDQVQQ
+639 MFQENIAADQVQQ

-670 AGVLGQTLSL
+670 AGGLGQTLSL
-680 SEQAVNGLLA
+680 GEQAVNGLLS
-690 ATREDGLTVD
+690 ATREDGLTVE

-707 ANPDWGLTEDQIA
+707 ANPDWGLSDDQIA
-720 TFTQLRSLLKSAAF
+720 TFTQMRALLKSAAL
-734 GTKHDAAEMAEILQM
+734 GTKLDAPAMAELLQM
-749 DESIIRFLYA
+749 DESTIRFLYA
-759 YKSLSDEGMNRHPVS
+759 YKSLSDDGMDRHPAALS
-774 LADLTSALS
+774 DLTSTLS
-783 AHSDALSGLMGPE
+783 EHSEELSGLMGPE
-796 ERAQL
+796 ERSQL
-801 ASMAGIVQGTLSG
+801 SSMAGIVQGTLSG

-819 GELATLTGMEDE
+819 GELASLTGMEEE
-831 QISMLYMYYVMN
+831 QISMLYLYYVMN
-843 HGGTAAPSVSI
+843 HGGAAPVNVSI

-873 YIDGSQASRLQGARA
+873 YIDASQSSRLRGARA
-888 LADAVVDGT
+888 LADGVVAGT
-897 EYSPEAMSDLLGGL
+897 EYSPEAMTDLLGSL

-924 LYHAAMYQSDPN
+924 LYHAALYKSDPG

-968 ELTKNKQTLEDGVRQ
+968 ELQKNKTTLEDGVRQ

-994 ASSIPVESEE
+994 ASSIPVESE
-1004 TESWYQSLTT
+1004 SWYQGLTT
-1014 RLSKELHGDYHL
+1014 RLSKELKGDYHL

-1032 NYEMKASFH
+1032 NYEMKANFH

-1060 LTFRSFLI
+1060 LTFGSFLI
-1068 PAILV
+1068 PLILV

-1082 TIATSGVLGYEAY
+1082 TIATSGVLGYQAY

-1126 YYDLLE
+1126 HYDLLE
-1132 SLKRSFHGSTH
+1132 SLKRSYRGSTH

-1157 LVGFAPVDPTIGQ
+1157 IVGFAPVDPTIGQ

-1196 CDRFVSRPTIRRKK
+1196 CDRFVARPTIRKRKQ
-1210 DMDPI
+1210 

>member
-1 MLQKIANW
+1 MLQKIANR

-18 IVMTILTLGCT
+18 IVMTILTIGCT
-29 ALLPFVKI
+29 AMFPFVKI

-54 MDKMAEEFPD
+54 MDKMTEEFPD

-69 NIRVMFTRLRE
+69 NVRVMFTGLKE

-86 RKQLSDIPY
+86 RSQLSEIPY

-101 EPGNPDY
+101 EAGNPDY
-108 NKDDHTLFVVYT
+108 NKEDHTLFVVYT

-126 KEEVSIEKAIDRGFD
+126 EEEVSIEKAIDSGFD
-141 GYEMVWKNT
+141 GYEMVWKNS
-150 DVGKGVLPASVVALA
+150 DVGKGVLPASVVVLA

-176 CSSWFEPVLFAAAIG
+176 CNSWFEPVLFAAAIG

-237 LEYQTDRVSAM
+237 LEHTEDRVAAM

-292 FLSMVSVCTFLP
+292 FLSMISVCTFLP
-304 ALILAT
+304 ALILAS
-310 TDTIFKYN
+310 TDLIFKYN
-318 KKFFD
+318 KRYFD
-323 PNMDGLARFT
+323 PNMDPLARFAR
-333 SRFFRPM
+333 RFHRPI
-340 AVLFLLL
+340 ALLFVLL

-371 DVFPLENQI
+371 DVFPMENQI

-398 LMKEDHTRSVMSYS
+398 LMEEDHTRSVMSYS

-441 LRIIFYDKHSGGVLP
+441 LKIIFYDKYSGGALP
-456 SISAGELFTFLNHT
+456 NISAGELFSFLNHT
-470 VRNDPQFSGYLTP
+470 VRTDPQFSGFLT
-483 EMTGQMDAMSLFESP
+483 EDMRSQMDSLSLFESA

-503 PRTAGEIARQFGLP
+503 PRTAGEIARQFDLP
-517 ENQVAQLL
+517 EDRVSQLL

-550 EEVAKDPEIGSMIPA
+550 EEVAADPELGSMIPA
-565 DAAEQMSSLKALTDT
+565 DTAGQLSSLKALTDT
-580 ENLTRPLTPSEAA
+580 ENLTRPVTPSEGAV
-593 RILGVD
+593 ILGVE
-599 RSYAEMLWALYG
+599 RSWAEMLWALYG
-611 MVNGEGAD
+611 MVNGEGSD
-619 ASYDTADFIR
+619 AAYDTAEFIR

-639 MFAENIADDQVQQ
+639 MFQENIAADQVQQ

-660 TAASA
+660 TAASS

-680 SEQAVNGLLA
+680 GEQAVNGLLS
-690 ATREDGLTVD
+690 ATREDGLTVE

-707 ANPDWGLTEDQIA
+707 ANPDWGLSDDQIA
-720 TFTQLRSLLKSAAF
+720 TFTQMRALLKSAAL
-734 GTKHDAAEMAEILQM
+734 GTKLDAPAMAELLQM
-749 DESIIRFLYA
+749 DESTIRFLYA
-759 YKSLSDEGMNRHPVS
+759 YKSLSDDGMDRHPAALS
-774 LADLTSALS
+774 DLTSALS
-783 AHSDALSGLMGPE
+783 EHSEELSGLMGPE
-796 ERAQL
+796 ERSQL
-801 ASMAGIVQGTLSG
+801 SSMAGIVQGTLSG

-819 GELATLTGMEDE
+819 GELASLTGMEEE
-831 QISMLYMYYVMN
+831 QISMLYLYYVMN
-843 HGGTAAPSVSI
+843 HGGAAPVSVSI

-873 YIDGSQASRLQGARA
+873 YIDASQSSRLRGARA
-888 LADAVVDGT
+888 LADGVVAGT
-897 EYSPEAMSDLLGGL
+897 EYSPEAMTDLLGSL

-924 LYHAAMYQSDPN
+924 LYHAALYKGDPG

-968 ELTKNKQTLEDGVRQ
+968 ELLKNKTTLEDGVRQ

-1004 TESWYQSLTT
+1004 TESWYQGLTT
-1014 RLSKELHGDYHL
+1014 RLSKELKGDYHL

-1032 NYEMKASFH
+1032 NYEMKANFH

-1060 LTFRSFLI
+1060 LTFGSFLI
-1068 PAILV
+1068 PLILV

-1082 TIATSGVLGYEAY
+1082 TIATSGVLGYQAY

-1126 YYDLLE
+1126 HYDLLE
-1132 SLKRSFHGSTH
+1132 SLKQSYRGSTH

-1157 LVGFAPVDPTIGQ
+1157 IVGFAPVDPTIGQ

-1196 CDRFVSRPTIRRKK
+1196 CDRFVARPTIRKRKQ
-1210 DMDPI
+1210 